1 MKIAVIDDSAEDR
14 KLLAEKIQNFC
25 LRESLIYEIRS
36 FLQEM
41 NFCWLHV
48 RTGISFSWIFS

>member
-25 LRESLIYEIRS
+25 LRESLIYEIPFI
-36 FLQEM
+36 FL
-41 NFCWLHV
+41 
-48 RTGISFSWIFS
+48 GK